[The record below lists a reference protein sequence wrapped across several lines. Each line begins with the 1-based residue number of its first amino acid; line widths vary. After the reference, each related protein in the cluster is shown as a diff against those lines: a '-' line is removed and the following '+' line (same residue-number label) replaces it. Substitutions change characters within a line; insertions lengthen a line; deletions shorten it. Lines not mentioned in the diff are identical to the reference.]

1 MSAYSACRLD
11 AAFAALDGHFR
22 ALVAPPAPPPDR
34 AHDDGGN
41 GGGNN
46 GGGNGKGAAPPA
58 VPLATLIPK
67 LIKLPAWVLPDPA
80 GQPPAATPNGSAQQA
95 TAPNGGGPTGG
106 GPGGGGATL
115 GEASRSR
122 SRRPYRCLPASA
134 RQDSRIPL
142 SSLSSHPSSS
152 RGALTLHNAVFPP
165 PGWRIHAK
173 TQPRAQITRA
183 DSRERT
189 DRQRSRLVRHATF
202 FTT

>member
-1 MSAYSACRLD
+1 MSAYSARRLD

-67 LIKLPAWVLPDPA
+67 LIKLPAWALPDPA

-115 GEASRSR
+115 GEVSRSR
-122 SRRPYRCLPASA
+122 SRRSCSCLPVALDRTAVFRCLRCLRTPRLHAVLLHCTMLYSRPQVGAFRGGPRSHA
-134 RQDSRIPL
+134 RTVENGQ
-142 SSLSSHPSSS
+142 
-152 RGALTLHNAVFPP
+152 
-165 PGWRIHAK
+165 
-173 TQPRAQITRA
+173 A
-183 DSRERT
+183 DR
-189 DRQRSRLVRHATF
+189 DRD
-202 FTT
+202 